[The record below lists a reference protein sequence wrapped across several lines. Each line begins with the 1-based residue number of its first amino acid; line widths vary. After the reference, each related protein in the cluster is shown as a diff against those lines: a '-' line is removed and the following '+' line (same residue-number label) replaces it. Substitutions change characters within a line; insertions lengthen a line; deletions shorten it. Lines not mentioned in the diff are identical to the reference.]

1 MLLDRPSVEV
11 HKPILLEEAKSA
23 LATGVWGNEAA
34 LKLVLQDA
42 IRAENFEQSKQ
53 WVAMWPTA
61 VVLYQSPFTPRYWE
75 GTQVE
80 RANIPFFT
88 VATAVNSLTPK
99 ILNGMFYQD
108 PPFMAQQRP
117 GTTANAARAAAA
129 ILGYQLED
137 INIKESLRLG
147 VINACL
153 FGTAIW
159 KSGWETI
166 TQKRSVMK
174 RKNPPITIPNAP
186 GLESIQIHPVEEELE
201 EEEIEE
207 YIDRPTFEHISNLR
221 YVLVDPGLRL
231 PDIRKAK
238 YVVHRMYMTWDDLDK
253 LRDRP
258 GFKIPSRDQ
267 LLQLFFAP
275 KEVAEGSPAE
285 IPVQNPLW
293 DLRALPRF
301 EQTTEDPFAQP
312 LEVLERWD
320 NKRYIVVLNQK
331 LVICSDENPYGVIP
345 FYSVNW
351 WDVPEA
357 FWGMGL
363 AKTIGSE
370 QRLQQGITNSWLDG
384 VALNL
389 NGVYIRVRGK
399 SVPTQSIRVSPGKIV
414 EVDNKDDFKPLDR
427 LPAVP
432 EAGAALSLSQARA
445 EQVSGANE
453 PVVQGS
459 MGGPKSSMSRT
470 ATGANLIAGGSDSR
484 IQDFV
489 EKLANQVL
497 VPFLYQAHELNCKLL
512 PLSSVHHILNDEL
525 EHEFVKEKQGD
536 VLEILNA
543 RMKFSIGAA
552 ARLAARRTMAQSLP
566 LILQYLA
573 NPQIIQALAVEGK
586 KVDNDEILHMVW
598 EVSDWRNFRDVI
610 KPMSPEDMKRWQ
622 SMQPGAKAQVQL
634 QGKAQL
640 QDQKFQQ
647 EQQLRDQD
655 NFGRAGREILRSAIE
670 KSGESEAVT
679 GNPGNQGFGDT
690 GV

>member
-1 MLLDRPSVEV
+1 MLLDRPPNTAYS
-11 HKPILLEEAKSA
+11 PILLDEAKAA
-23 LATGVWGNEAA
+23 LYTGVWGNEAA

-42 IRAENFEQSKQ
+42 ARAENFEQSKQ

-61 VVLYQSPFTPRYWE
+61 TILYQSPLTARYWE
-75 GTQVE
+75 GTQIE
-80 RANIPFFT
+80 RANVPFFT
-88 VATAVNSLTPK
+88 LATAVNSLAPK

-108 PPFMAQQRP
+108 PPFMLQQRP
-117 GTTANAARAAAA
+117 KTSANAARAAGA
-129 ILGYQLED
+129 ILAYQLED
-137 INIKESLRLG
+137 INFKESLRLG

-159 KSGWETI
+159 KWGWESYTR
-166 TQKRSVMK
+166 KRSIFK
-174 RKNPPITIPNAP
+174 RKNPPVNIPNIP
-186 GLESIQIHPVEEELE
+186 GLPTIQIHPVEEELE

-207 YIDRPTFEHISNLR
+207 YVDRPTFEHIVNLR
-221 YVLVDPGLRL
+221 HILVDPSLNL
-231 PDIRKAK
+231 PHIPKAK
-238 YVVHRMYMTWDDLDK
+238 YVVHRMYMTWNDLDR

-258 GFKIPSRDQ
+258 GFKIPSKED
-267 LLQLFFAP
+267 LLQLFFTP
-275 KEVAEGSPAE
+275 KEPVEASPAE
-285 IPVQNPLW
+285 LSVQNPMW
-293 DLRALPRF
+293 DMRAAPRF
-301 EQTTEDPFAQP
+301 EPATEDPFNQP

-320 NKRYIVVLNQK
+320 EKRYIVVLNKK

-345 FYSVNW
+345 FLSVNW

-459 MGGPKSSMSRT
+459 MGGPKSSMGRT

-489 EKLANQVL
+489 EKLSNQVFI
-497 VPFLYQAHELNCKLL
+497 PFLYNAHILNCKLL
-512 PLSSVHHILNDEL
+512 PLSSVHYILNDEL
-525 EHEFVKEKQGD
+525 EHEFV
-536 VLEILNA
+536 
-543 RMKFSIGAA
+543 
-552 ARLAARRTMAQSLP
+552 
-566 LILQYLA
+566 
-573 NPQIIQALAVEGK
+573 
-586 KVDNDEILHMVW
+586 
-598 EVSDWRNFRDVI
+598 
-610 KPMSPEDMKRWQ
+610 
-622 SMQPGAKAQVQL
+622 
-634 QGKAQL
+634 
-640 QDQKFQQ
+640 
-647 EQQLRDQD
+647 
-655 NFGRAGREILRSAIE
+655 
-670 KSGESEAVT
+670 
-679 GNPGNQGFGDT
+679 
-690 GV
+690 